1 MRLPL
6 RSRRGCEEDE
16 SGLTIGDLMS
26 GLMLLFL
33 FIAVVFLNP
42 LLEAREEAEAT
53 AMRIETEQARV
64 RQIVVAFREAEDSL
78 LDALEQEFRHDWRR
92 WNAELDRPI
101 LTVRFRAPDV
111 LFALG
116 AADLSA
122 EFRRILTE
130 FLPRYTAILWRY
142 RAHIEEIRIEGH
154 TSSEWTGAANATEAF
169 FRNMALSQERTRSV
183 LEFWLRQP
191 LEPDQRAWLIR
202 TVTANGLSS
211 SRLVWREDGTEDR
224 DRSRRVEFRIAT
236 RARERV
242 LTVIENMQRAE
253 AAE

>member
-1 MRLPL
+1 MSASPT
-6 RSRRGCEEDE
+6 SRKRREEDE
-16 SGLTIGDLMS
+16 SGLTIADLMS
-26 GLMLLFL
+26 GLMVLFL

-53 AMRIETEQARV
+53 AKRVETEQARV
-64 RQIVVAFREAEDSL
+64 RQIVVAFREAEDAL
-78 LDALEQEFRHDWRR
+78 LDALEEEFRHDWRR

-101 LTVRFRAPDV
+101 LTIRFRAPDV
-111 LFALG
+111 LFAAG
-116 AADLSA
+116 AAELSP
-122 EFRRILTE
+122 EFRRILAD

-142 RAHIEEIRIEGH
+142 RDHIEEVRIEGH
-154 TSSEWTGAANATEAF
+154 TSSEWAGATSATEAF

-183 LEFWLRQP
+183 LDFWLRQA
-191 LEPDQRAWLIR
+191 LEPDRREWLTR

-211 SRLVWREDGTEDR
+211 SRLWRRADGAEDR

-242 LTVIENMQRAE
+242 LTVLEEMERAE
-253 AAE
+253 AGR